1 MLNKIAKLI
10 FLKEDNCLLTKN
22 EDGVPSIYLPIIPM
36 ALVNG
41 FKGVAVDYNATL
53 WPRNPLKL
61 INNIICYLNGEEI
74 KALKPYFK
82 GLKGYITQSKNDKNT
97 NVYYSLA
104 YIKKYKRQEIILDI
118 PKGLTINRFHERLE
132 TLKEENEMK
141 NYEINSVDNN
151 EIDTTVYLLKKLDEE
166 MCKKLLLSTSI
177 NERNINCINDKGY
190 LIQFKSAKDMLIN
203 FCEIRLNV
211 IKKEKIIK

>member
-1 MLNKIAKLI
+1 M
-10 FLKEDNCLLTKN
+10 TKN